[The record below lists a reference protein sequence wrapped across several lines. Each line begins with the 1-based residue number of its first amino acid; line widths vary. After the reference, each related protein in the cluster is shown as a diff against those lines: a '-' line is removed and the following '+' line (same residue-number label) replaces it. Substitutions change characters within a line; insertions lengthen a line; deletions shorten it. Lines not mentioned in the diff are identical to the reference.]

1 MKPARRRGTLPPMGI
16 FDRAKRAISSNVNS
30 MLDKAEDTRKI
41 VDLTIEEMKE
51 HIARAKQD
59 VIGSVA
65 AEKQLRKQCDELRT
79 QMEKWEQR
87 AVLAVK
93 AGDDALAREALKQKS
108 RLSAEL
114 ASAEK
119 QREAQLGL
127 ALEQRSRL
135 QEMELKV
142 KEVSAKKGTIV
153 AKAEIA
159 KAGGGSE
166 ALGAKPGSNAFED
179 FRKMEEK
186 IDEQDAHAQALRELD
201 EDAIKDAELE
211 SKFRRLEASGVT
223 PEGGASAVDDEL
235 AALKKRVRVSS

>member
-1 MKPARRRGTLPPMGI
+1 MGI

-166 ALGAKPGSNAFED
+166 ALGAKPGSNAFEE

-201 EDAIKDAELE
+201 DDAIKDAELE

-223 PEGGASAVDDEL
+223 PEGGPSAVDDEL

>member
-1 MKPARRRGTLPPMGI
+1 MGI

-201 EDAIKDAELE
+201 DDAIKDAELE

-223 PEGGASAVDDEL
+223 PEGGPSAVDDEL